1 MLDLT
6 DQVSIRLQPRIARK
20 DDVNRT
26 SITLASKMSRSLR
39 SAANGNGTLSSTSG
53 LSVLLVMWNS
63 QIRGYAEAT
72 VKFKRR
78 AASG

>member
-1 MLDLT
+1 M
-6 DQVSIRLQPRIARK
+6 SIA
-20 DDVNRT
+20 T
-26 SITLASKMSRSLR
+26 SITRADMTSLCLL
-39 SAANGNGTLSSTSG
+39 SAADGNGTLSSTAG

-78 AASG
+78 AVSG